1 MSARESLARLLIV
14 DDEVPQMK
22 ALCSTLELEGYVTT
36 GFSSPR
42 QALEALRP
50 DSHELLLT
58 DLMMPEM
65 DGIELLAAAREIDP
79 NLLSIV
85 MTGHATIDTAV
96 AAMQS
101 GAMDYIQKPFRL
113 NAVIPVLR
121 RALAMRSLRIQNAEL
136 ERGLRERTQELE
148 IANAD
153 LESFS
158 YSVSHD
164 LRAPVRVVQSSI
176 EMYLSE
182 FGSSVPDGGREL
194 LKYAS
199 DGAKRMGQLIE
210 DLLEFSRFSRA
221 PLVKGRVDIRAMVQR
236 IVAELQA
243 RDPHHKVEVR
253 LGDLPPCEADAS
265 LLEQVVVNLLSN
277 AFKFTRGR
285 EKPVVSVGSTNDNG
299 RTVYFVQDNGAGFD
313 MQYAYKLFGVF
324 QRLHSLD
331 EFEGTGVGLSLVKR
345 IVERHGGQITAE
357 GRPDEGARFSFT
369 LTP

>member
-1 MSARESLARLLIV
+1 VSTREPIARLLVV

-22 ALCSTLELEGYVTT
+22 ALCDTLEVEGYATT
-36 GFSSPR
+36 GFSSPK
-42 QALEALRP
+42 QALEQLQP
-50 DSHELLLT
+50 DRYDLLIT

-65 DGIELLAAAREIDP
+65 DGIALIRAAMGVDP

-101 GAMDYIQKPFRL
+101 GALDYIQKPFRL
-113 NAVIPVLR
+113 NAVMTVLS
-121 RALAMRSLRIQNAEL
+121 RALAMRALRIQNAAL
-136 ERGLRERTQELE
+136 ERGLRERTRELE

-153 LESFS
+153 LEAFS

-164 LRAPVRVVQSSI
+164 LRAPVRIVQSSI
-176 EMYLSE
+176 EMYMSDH
-182 FGSSVPDGGREL
+182 GPSVPETGREL
-194 LKYAS
+194 LRFAS
-199 DGAKRMGQLIE
+199 DGARRMGELIE
-210 DLLEFSRFSRA
+210 DLLKFSRFSRQ
-221 PLVKGRVDIRAMVQR
+221 PLVKGRVDMRAMVER
-236 IVAELQA
+236 VVAEL
-243 RDPHHKVEVR
+243 RGLDPNRSVEVTV
-253 LGDLPPCEADAS
+253 GSLPDCEADSS

-285 EKPVVSVGSTNDNG
+285 DPARVEVGSTEDNG
-299 RTVYFVQDNGAGFD
+299 RRVYFVADNGAGFD

-324 QRLHSLD
+324 QRLHSLS

-357 GRPDEGARFSFT
+357 GKPGAGAKFSFT
-369 LTP
+369 LA

>member
-1 MSARESLARLLIV
+1 MSGQKPLARLLIV

-36 GFSSPR
+36 GFSSPK
-42 QALEALRP
+42 QALAALKP
-50 DSHELLLT
+50 DSYELLLT

-79 NLLSIV
+79 NLISIV

-96 AAMQS
+96 SAMQS

-121 RALAMRSLRIQNAEL
+121 RALAMRTLRIQNAEL

-148 IANAD
+148 VANAD

-176 EMYLSE
+176 EMYMAE
-182 FGSSVPDGGREL
+182 FGGSVPEGGRDL
-194 LKYAS
+194 LKFAS
-199 DGAKRMGQLIE
+199 DGAKRMGELIE
-210 DLLEFSRFSRA
+210 DLLKFSRFSRA
-221 PLVKGRVDIRAMVQR
+221 PLVKGRVDIRAMVERVVADLRGLEPQR
-236 IVAELQA
+236 NV
-243 RDPHHKVEVR
+243 DVR
-253 LGDLPPCEADAS
+253 IGDLPPCQADAS

-285 EKPVVSVGSTNDNG
+285 EQPLIQVGTTAENG
-299 RTVYFVQDNGAGFD
+299 RTLYFVQDNGAGFD
-313 MQYAYKLFGVF
+313 PQYAYKLFGVF
-324 QRLHSLD
+324 QRLHSLS

-357 GRPDEGARFSFT
+357 GRPDEGAKFSFSIG
-369 LTP
+369 

>member
-1 MSARESLARLLIV
+1 MREQKPRLLIV
-14 DDEVPQMK
+14 DDELPQMK

-36 GFSSPR
+36 GFSSPK
-42 QALEALRP
+42 QALAALQP
-50 DSHELLLT
+50 DRYELLLT

-79 NLLSIV
+79 NLLAIV

-113 NAVIPVLR
+113 NAVISVLR
-121 RALAMRSLRIQNAEL
+121 RALAMRELRIQNAEL
-136 ERGLRERTQELE
+136 ERGLRERTRELE

-164 LRAPVRVVQSSI
+164 LRAPVRVMQSSI

-194 LKYAS
+194 LKYAT
-199 DGAKRMGQLIE
+199 DGAKRMGELIE

-221 PLVKGRVDIRAMVQR
+221 PLVKGRVDIRAMVER
-236 IVAELQA
+236 IVAELRAAVPQ
-243 RDPHHKVEVR
+243 RKVEVHI
-253 LGDLPPCEADAS
+253 GDLPPCEADAS

-277 AFKFTRGR
+277 AFKFTRGK
-285 EKPVVSVGSTNDNG
+285 EQAVIQVGSATANG

-313 MQYAYKLFGVF
+313 PQYAYKLFGVF
-324 QRLHSLD
+324 QRLHSLH
-331 EFEGTGVGLSLVKR
+331 EFEGTGVGLSLAKR

-357 GRPDEGARFSFT
+357 GRPEQGAKFSFS
-369 LTP
+369 LG